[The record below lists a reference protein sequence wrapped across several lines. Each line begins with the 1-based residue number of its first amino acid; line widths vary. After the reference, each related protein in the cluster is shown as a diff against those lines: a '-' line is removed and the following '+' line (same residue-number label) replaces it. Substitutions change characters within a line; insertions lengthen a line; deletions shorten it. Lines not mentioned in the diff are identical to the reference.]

1 MQSPSRRTAV
11 PPALRTP
18 VASLDEAALLT
29 IIGYQLAQAAV
40 VTDRVFAEQVG
51 GPQALRQLEFTL
63 LALLHSNPGATARQ
77 LARALAVT
85 PPHIAAAVERLAQ
98 RGWLGRERGERDARL
113 QHLTLTRA
121 GVAAMERAI
130 PALQRG
136 EAEALAALS
145 SAERAML
152 AELLHKAARSR
163 RT

>member
-1 MQSPSRRTAV
+1 MSSPRLKTAV
-11 PPALRTP
+11 PPADRTP
-18 VASLDEAALLT
+18 AASLDEAALLT
-29 IIGYQLAQAAV
+29 IIGYQLAQASV
-40 VTDRVFAEQVG
+40 VTDHVFAEQVG
-51 GPQALRQLEFTL
+51 GPQALRRLEFTL
-63 LALLHSNPGATARQ
+63 LALLHGNPAATARQ

-98 RGWLGRERGERDARL
+98 RGWLERERGVRDARL

-121 GVAAMERAI
+121 GVAAIERAVL
-130 PALQRG
+130 AVQRG